1 MRLSVH
7 FKANQTEALK
17 EVQWQLEP
25 LNRHFRVGAVLSRLT
40 SKAIFQIKLQDRGKT
55 ITIFLIKVWL
65 ADSPTF

>member
-7 FKANQTEALK
+7 FKANQTEAFK
-17 EVQWQLEP
+17 EVKWQLKP
-25 LNRHFRVGAVLSRLT
+25 QNRHFRAGAVLSRLT